1 MTKKCKFKKD
11 IRQPS
16 IIKVLKSNSAEAPEN
31 KVELDSMDHE
41 ANPKNGKQRRD
52 TIDSNESNT
61 PTSKPV
67 KKDKKIP

>member
-16 IIKVLKSNSAEAPEN
+16 IINVLKSNSAEALEN

-41 ANPKNGKQRRD
+41 ANPKNGK
-52 TIDSNESNT
+52 
-61 PTSKPV
+61 
-67 KKDKKIP
+67 